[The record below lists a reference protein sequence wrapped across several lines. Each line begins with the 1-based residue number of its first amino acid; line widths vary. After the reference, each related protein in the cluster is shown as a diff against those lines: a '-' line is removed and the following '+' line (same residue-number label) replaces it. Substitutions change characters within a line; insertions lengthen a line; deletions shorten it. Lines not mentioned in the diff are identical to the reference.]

1 MEYKVNKQTLLE
13 RLKKYTSFETTSDPN
28 SNLHPSNPK
37 EFDLLKYLEK
47 EMETLGF
54 KDIYLSKYGYLY
66 AHIDKNEDGHK
77 TIGFISHVD
86 TSPDASGKDVK
97 IQIHENYDGK
107 DVKLNEDV
115 VMMQSDFPFLSLL
128 KGRTLLT
135 TDGKTL
141 MGADDK
147 AGIAEIMS
155 VIEYILENN
164 IKHGDI
170 YVCFTPDEE
179 IGEGTMFFEL
189 DKFPCD
195 FAYTVDGSIENEI
208 AYENFNAASCKVKVH
223 GVNIHPGSAKD
234 IMKNSILIAQEFN
247 SMLDKDMIPAKTE
260 LREGFNHLNN
270 IIGNVELT
278 EMDYI
283 IRNHDMKIFN
293 KQKQDFIDIQN
304 KLNEKYGSNTIELD
318 IKDSYFNMYEIVKE
332 HMEVV
337 DIAKDAIKK
346 VNIEPLSMPIRG
358 GTDGATLTYKG
369 LVCPNLGTG
378 GFNFHGKYECITLEG
393 MQIASEIVLNII
405 KSV

>member
-1 MEYKVNKQTLLE
+1 MEYKISKEKLFE
-13 RLKKYTSFETTSDPN
+13 RLRKYTSIETTSNPT
-28 SNLHPSNPK
+28 SGLHPSNPQ
-37 EFDLLKYLEK
+37 EFDLLKELEK
-47 EMETLGF
+47 EMKELGF
-54 KDIYLSKYGYLY
+54 KDVYLSKYGYLY
-66 AHIDKNEDGHK
+66 GHIDKNDENHK

-86 TSPDASGKDVK
+86 TSPDASGKGVT
-97 IQIHENYDGK
+97 IIRHENYDGK
-107 DVKLNEDV
+107 DVKLNDEV
-115 VMMQSDFPFLSLL
+115 TMKLSDFPFLSLL

-135 TDGKTL
+135 TDGNTL

-147 AGIAEIMS
+147 AGVAEIMS
-155 VIEYILENN
+155 TIEYILDNN

-179 IGEGTMFFEL
+179 IGEGTMYFEL

-195 FAYTVDGSIENEI
+195 FAYTVDGSIEGEI
-208 AYENFNAASCKVKVH
+208 AYENFNAASAKVTVN

-260 LREGFNHLNN
+260 CREGFNHLNN
-270 IIGNVELT
+270 ISGTVEKT

-283 IRNHDMKIFN
+283 IRNHDMQIFN
-293 KQKQDFIDIQN
+293 RQKQDFIDIAA
-304 KLNEKYGSNTIELD
+304 KLNEKYGKNTVVLELR
-318 IKDSYFNMYEIVKE
+318 DSYFNMFEIVKE

-337 DIAKDAIKK
+337 DIAKEAIKNAN
-346 VNIEPLSMPIRG
+346 VEPLSMPIRG

-393 MQIASEIVLNII
+393 MQISSEIILNII
-405 KSV
+405 KLV

>member
-1 MEYKVNKQTLLE
+1 MEYKISKEKLYE

-28 SNLHPSNPK
+28 SNLHPSNNK
-37 EFDLLKYLEK
+37 EFDLLKELEK
-47 EMETLGF
+47 EVNDLGF
-54 KDIYLSKYGYLY
+54 KDVYLSKYGYLY
-66 AHIDKNEDGHK
+66 GHIDKNDDNHK

-86 TSPDASGKDVK
+86 TSPDASGKGVTIIK
-97 IQIHENYDGK
+97 HENYDGK
-107 DVKLNEDV
+107 DVRLNDEVTMKL
-115 VMMQSDFPFLSLL
+115 SDFPFLSLL

-135 TDGKTL
+135 TDGNTL

-155 VIEYILENN
+155 TIEYILNNN

-179 IGEGTMFFEL
+179 IGEGTMYFEL

-195 FAYTVDGSIENEI
+195 FAYTVDGSIEGEI
-208 AYENFNAASCKVKVH
+208 AYENFNAASAKVTVN

-247 SMLDKDMIPAKTE
+247 SMLDKDMIPARTE
-260 LREGFNHLNN
+260 GREGFNHLNN
-270 IIGNVELT
+270 ISGTVEKT

-283 IRNHDMKIFN
+283 IRNHDMQIFN
-293 KQKQDFIDIQN
+293 QQKQDFINIAS
-304 KLNEKYGSNTIELD
+304 KLNEKYGDNTIELEL
-318 IKDSYFNMYEIVKE
+318 KDSYFNMYEIVKE

-337 DIAKDAIKK
+337 DIASTAIKNAN
-346 VNIEPLSMPIRG
+346 VEPLSMPIRG

-369 LVCPNLGTG
+369 LICPNLGTG

-393 MQIASEIVLNII
+393 MQISSEIILNII
-405 KSV
+405 KLV